1 MSPDKP
7 KVLLFLNGYHK
18 NVFHIFMWKLLL
30 ISFGLRVNL
39 CVCACVHIGINLG
52 KRCLADLVSVT
63 TINCATTN
71 LAVALV
77 KMTVIS
83 ELGNARLH

>member
-1 MSPDKP
+1 M
-7 KVLLFLNGYHK
+7 
-18 NVFHIFMWKLLL
+18 
-30 ISFGLRVNL
+30 
-39 CVCACVHIGINLG
+39 CVCVFILVSNLG
-52 KRCLADLVSVT
+52 KKRCLADLVSVT

-83 ELGNARLH
+83 ELGNAVASLGKCPGGAGGGRYLDDQE